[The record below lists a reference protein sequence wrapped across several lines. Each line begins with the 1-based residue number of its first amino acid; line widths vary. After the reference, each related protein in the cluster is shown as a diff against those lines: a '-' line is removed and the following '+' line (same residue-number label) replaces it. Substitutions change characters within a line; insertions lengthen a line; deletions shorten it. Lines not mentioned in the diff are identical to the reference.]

1 MGVYNKNEISPLNIY
16 KYNSD
21 RDIDSKK
28 LIVTIKEFLNSNNKE
43 TNEEIDIEGIAFSSV
58 VPEVNNHYKAL
69 SKKFSCREV
78 LEINNKTEL
87 GITLNYDDPEELGAD
102 RITNAVAAIKE
113 YKEDS
118 IIIDLG
124 TAITFCVALKKGVF
138 DGGLI
143 APGVGIAIKALST
156 EASRLI
162 NVDFSDPGNI
172 IARNTEGALKSGF
185 FYGWISMIDG
195 IIDRIEREY
204 QKKFRIILT
213 GGYSDIIKENLNR
226 KCILDPLLTMKGL
239 KLIYDL
245 NFKPK

>member
-1 MGVYNKNEISPLNIY
+1 MGIYGKNDIAPLNIY

-21 RDIDSKK
+21 RGIDSKK
-28 LIVTIKEFLNSNNKE
+28 LTELIKGFLDSCYKEANK
-43 TNEEIDIEGIAFSSV
+43 EIDIEGIIFSSV
-58 VPEVNNHYKAL
+58 VPEVNKHYMAL
-69 SKKFSCREV
+69 SEKFSCREV
-78 LEINNKTEL
+78 LEINSKTEL
-87 GITLNYDDPEELGAD
+87 GIALNYDDPEELGAD
-102 RITNAVAAIKE
+102 RITNAVAAIRE
-113 YKEDS
+113 YKEDA

-124 TAITFCVALKKGVF
+124 TAITFCVALKKGIF

-143 APGVGIAIKALST
+143 APGVGIAIKALSSK
-156 EASRLI
+156 ASRLI

-195 IIDRIEREY
+195 IIDRIEHEY
-204 QKKFRIILT
+204 QKKFQIILT

-226 KCILDPLLTMKGL
+226 KSILDPLLTMKGL

-245 NFKPK
+245 NFKLE